1 MTKTYISL
9 EEFQEYLLNYI
20 QSDNMDKTFKSTIFF
35 NDSEKSE
42 LCFQAMQFGLIWAG
56 SLAATKIPRYRDD
69 MKIGEKYDSRNL

>member
-9 EEFQEYLLNYI
+9 EEFQDFLLNYI
-20 QSDNMDKTFKSTIFF
+20 HSDDIDKIFKSTIFL

-56 SLAATKIPRYRDD
+56 SLAATKIPRYTNNIN
-69 MKIGEKYDSRNL
+69 K

>member
-9 EEFQEYLLNYI
+9 EEFQEFLINYI
-20 QSDNMDKTFKSTIFF
+20 HSDNIDKIFKSTIFF

-56 SLAATKIPRYRDD
+56 SLAATKIPRYTNNIN
-69 MKIGEKYDSRNL
+69 K